1 MRLTVVGSAGSF
13 PTADSP
19 ASCYL
24 VEHDG
29 HRLVLDMGNGSF
41 GALQRYVDTSEPDS
55 LAGVVLSHCHI
66 DHCADVGS
74 LYVQRHY
81 HPTRRFAPL
90 PIVGPTVAPSRL
102 AEIYGM
108 TVEELAVVF
117 DVRPFS
123 DQPVSLGPFQIDAV
137 RAAHPVEAY
146 SMRVSAGGKALAFSG
161 DTGPTP
167 ALVEVAHDCA
177 VALFE
182 ASNIGTGNPRDLH
195 MSGAE
200 AAQAATDAHVDR
212 LVLTHLL
219 QWVDQ
224 AEVLA
229 EARAHFD
236 GPIDLARPGL
246 ALEV

>member
-1 MRLTVVGSAGSF
+1 MKLTVIGSAGSF

-29 HRLVLDMGNGSF
+29 QRIVLDMGNGSF
-41 GALQRYVDTSEPDS
+41 GALQRLVDTSEPDS
-55 LAGVVLSHCHI
+55 LAGIVLSHCHI

-74 LYVQRHY
+74 LYVQRNY
-81 HPTRRFAPL
+81 HPTRRLPPL
-90 PIVGPTVAPSRL
+90 PVIGPSVAATRL

-108 TVEELAVVF
+108 SVDELAVVF

-123 DQPVSLGPFQIDAV
+123 GQPVSVGPFQIDAV

-146 SMRVSAGGKALAFSG
+146 SMRVSAGGKAMAFSG

-167 ALVEVAHDCA
+167 ALVNIAHDCA

-182 ASNIGTGNPRDLH
+182 ASNVGTGHPPDLH

-200 AAQAATDAHVDR
+200 AAQAATAAHADR
-212 LVLTHLL
+212 LVLTHLV

-224 AEVLA
+224 AAVLA

-246 ALEV
+246 VVEI